1 MNLPQERMLRR
12 LLLSTLNTA
21 ATSLRT
27 IQFTPSLSQHLERV
41 RELHDLIVN
50 LIIDIEPTYY
60 QENS

>member
-1 MNLPQERMLRR
+1 MTNECMRRR

-27 IQFTPSLSQHLERV
+27 IQFTPSLAQHLERV
-41 RELHDLIVN
+41 RELHDLIIN
-50 LIIDIEPTYY
+50 LITDIEPTYY